1 MNQTRIFCLAKVY
14 LQETDLTITE
24 ALEPQINDQ
33 INRPWSY
40 EEMDLILQAEQA
52 VLDDKEEQLLQQTLA
67 ESFDISH
74 PEFDHRLAIAN
85 LRRQFSASVDLCKK
99 CLHVK
104 HQDELDMY
112 HGYCQDC
119 AHPPVSIYEPPTPE
133 PVDPPL
139 NPTNAT
145 LPEPDPLQPQ
155 VTQLQQQVEIQNQL
169 ISQLQQK
176 VDKLERFTQTLLQ
189 AFQQDAQAI

>member
-1 MNQTRIFCLAKVY
+1 
-14 LQETDLTITE
+14 
-24 ALEPQINDQ
+24 
-33 INRPWSY
+33 
-40 EEMDLILQAEQA
+40 
-52 VLDDKEEQLLQQTLA
+52 LA

-85 LRRQFSASVDLCKK
+85 LRRQFSASVDLCKE

-119 AHPPVSIYEPPTPE
+119 APSPVPIYEPPTPE
-133 PVDPPL
+133 PVDPSL

-155 VTQLQQQVEIQNQL
+155 VTQLQQQVKIQNQL
-169 ISQLQQK
+169 ILQLQQK

-189 AFQQDAQAI
+189 AFQQDAQATQQ